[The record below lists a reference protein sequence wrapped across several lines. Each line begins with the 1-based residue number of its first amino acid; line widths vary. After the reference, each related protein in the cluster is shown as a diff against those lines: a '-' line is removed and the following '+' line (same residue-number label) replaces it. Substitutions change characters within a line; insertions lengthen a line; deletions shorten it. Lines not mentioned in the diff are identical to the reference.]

1 MHLDAPT
8 ARVIVGPRTALETR
22 RLHLRDINWLGDGA
36 IDALPA
42 DGFACFA
49 KVRSTRPPRPATVW
63 FRDGSL
69 MVELA
74 DAEDGVAPGQA
85 CVLYSSDG
93 DDARVFGGG
102 FIDRTE
108 RSDEAERLLQNVLSG
123 ADVSSEPVSTH

>member
-1 MHLDAPT
+1 
-8 ARVIVGPRTALETR
+8 
-22 RLHLRDINWLGDGA
+22 
-36 IDALPA
+36 
-42 DGFACFA
+42 
-49 KVRSTRPPRPATVW
+49 
-63 FRDGSL
+63 

-123 ADVSSEPVSTH
+123 TDVSSEPVSTH